1 VESALFLLAINHA
14 IHSALRITAMQSTQI
29 LLDKIQALPPE
40 RLGEVEDFVDFL
52 SAKSRRLAALDRLLA
67 VAPALEAAGA
77 PAISEE
83 EIQAEVDAVRAR
95 PARGKVA
102 DSS

>member
-1 VESALFLLAINHA
+1 VFLLGNQHA
-14 IHSALRITAMQSTQI
+14 NPPELRINAMPSTQI
-29 LLDKIQALPPE
+29 LLEKIQALPPE

-67 VAPALEAAGA
+67 IGPALEAAGA
-77 PAISEE
+77 PVIGEE

-95 PARGKVA
+95 PARGTVA
-102 DSS
+102 DRS